1 MSKKIHIQ
9 RAVVAATAMLMM
21 LWVSACTVKP
31 HNTRTS
37 QGSNKAIIDL
47 QKPDQAAVADAK
59 SDKRT
64 RVATRDAKNGRSRS
78 NGKKANNG
86 KKNDAAKTASTQ
98 SAKAQPPASAP
109 TASASAATAPGTSAS
124 RTSASAATS
133 KPTAAPAKP
142 VVMAKV
148 DDKPKQV
155 IIEEPVKP
163 QASQQVVQLSQQM
176 NSGRPAEYLLGY
188 GDVVEVKFFYTPEY
202 NETVTIRPDGYI
214 ALQRVGDIY
223 VAGKT
228 AAELDQYI
236 TTTYSEILQNPDVTV
251 LVRQFG
257 GQQCYVMGEV
267 EKPGTIDVAKG
278 MTMMRAIAA
287 AGGPK
292 KSAKMSSVIL
302 IRSTDLK
309 KAEASRIDL
318 SFGHLA
324 KRMESDLPISAYD
337 VIYVPK
343 TFVADVGAF
352 MSQIYDIVIPPFD
365 AWARYEYWYKH

>member
-1 MSKKIHIQ
+1 MSKRIHIR
-9 RAVVAATAMLMM
+9 RAVVLAVAVMLMA
-21 LWVSACTVKP
+21 WASACSVKP
-31 HNTRTS
+31 RTARTS
-37 QGSNKAIIDL
+37 QGRNKAVIDL
-47 QKPDQAAVADAK
+47 QKPEQAASANAK

-64 RVATRDAKNGRSRS
+64 RVATRDAKNGKSR
-78 NGKKANNG
+78 NNG
-86 KKNDAAKTASTQ
+86 KKPANSKKNGAAKPAAATPAPTTTTAAVSAST
-98 SAKAQPPASAP
+98 KAPA
-109 TASASAATAPGTSAS
+109 ASAS
-124 RTSASAATS
+124 SAAV
-133 KPTAAPAKP
+133 APAPAAVAAVKT
-142 VVMAKV
+142 

-163 QASQQVVQLSQQM
+163 QASQQAVEVSQQI
-176 NSGRPAEYLLGY
+176 STGRPAEYRLGY

-214 ALQRVGDIY
+214 SLQRIGDLY

-228 AAELDQYI
+228 AAELDRQI
-236 TTTYSEILQNPDVTV
+236 TGTYSEILQNPDVTV

-267 EKPGTIDVAKG
+267 EKPGTIEVAKG

-292 KSAKMSSVIL
+292 KGAKMSSVIL
-302 IRSTDLK
+302 IRSSDLK

-318 SFGHLA
+318 SFGTLS
-324 KRMESDLPISAYD
+324 KRMETDLPITAYD

-352 MSQIYDIVIPPFD
+352 LSQIYDIVLPPFD
-365 AWARYEYWYKH
+365 AWARYEYWYKR

>member
-1 MSKKIHIQ
+1 MSKIIYIQ
-9 RAVVAATAMLMM
+9 RAVVSVTAMLMM
-21 LWVSACTVKP
+21 LWVSSCTVKP
-31 HNTRTS
+31 HSTRAS
-37 QGSNKAIIDL
+37 QASNKAIIDL
-47 QKPDQAAVADAK
+47 QKPDQTAAADAK

-64 RVATRDAKNGRSRS
+64 KVATRDARNGRSRS
-78 NGKKANNG
+78 NGKKTNNG
-86 KKNDAAKTASTQ
+86 KKNDAAKTATTA
-98 SAKAQPPASAP
+98 SAKAQPAGA
-109 TASASAATAPGTSAS
+109 
-124 RTSASAATS
+124 AATS
-133 KPTAAPAKP
+133 AAPAKVSVATAP
-142 VVMAKV
+142 APTPASKPISAPAKAEVAAKV

-155 IIEEPVKP
+155 IIEEPARP
-163 QASQQVVQLSQQM
+163 QASQQAVQVSQQV
-176 NSGRPAEYLLGY
+176 NSGRPAEYRLGY
-188 GDVVEVKFFYTPEY
+188 GDVVEIKFFYTPEY

-214 ALQRVGDIY
+214 SLQRVGDIY

-228 AAELDQYI
+228 ASELDQYI
-236 TTTYSEILQNPDVTV
+236 TATYGEILQRPDVTV

-302 IRSTDLK
+302 IRSADLK

-324 KRMESDLPISAYD
+324 KKMESDLPITAFD

>member
-1 MSKKIHIQ
+1 MSKNIYIQ
-9 RAVVAATAMLMM
+9 RAVAAGTAMLIM
-21 LWVSACTVKP
+21 LWVSACSVKP
-31 HNTRTS
+31 HSTRAS
-37 QGSNKAIIDL
+37 QGRNKAIIDL
-47 QKPDQAAVADAK
+47 QKPDQTAATDTK

-64 RVATRDAKNGRSRS
+64 KVATRDTKNGRSRS
-78 NGKKANNG
+78 NGKKTNNG
-86 KKNDAAKTASTQ
+86 KKNDAAKAATTA
-98 SAKAQPPASAP
+98 SAKAQPAAASAVS
-109 TASASAATAPGTSAS
+109 TKASVVTAP
-124 RTSASAATS
+124 
-133 KPTAAPAKP
+133 APAPAPTKTE
-142 VVMAKV
+142 VTAKV
-148 DDKPKQV
+148 DEKPKQV
-155 IIEEPVKP
+155 IIEAPAKP
-163 QASQQVVQLSQQM
+163 QASQQAVQVSQQM
-176 NSGRPAEYLLGY
+176 NSGRPAEYRLGY
-188 GDVVEVKFFYTPEY
+188 GDMVEVKFFYTPEY

-214 ALQRVGDIY
+214 SLQRIGDIY

-228 AAELDQYI
+228 ASELDQFV
-236 TTTYSEILQNPDVTV
+236 TAAYSEILQNPDVTV

-292 KSAKMSSVIL
+292 KSAKMSSVLL
-302 IRSTDLK
+302 IRSADLK

-324 KRMESDLPISAYD
+324 KKMESDLPITAYD